1 VATSE
6 PAAGRA
12 GPGSTPSPAEAWNA
26 LIRPEVEGT
35 AEYWGDLSARMRD
48 ARLTF
53 GGRPLCPFLRP
64 FFLDAAD
71 EARVRAVAETIAA
84 IGERVVAAAMAQPEL
99 LRRVRLTEAETRL
112 ARIEPGYSRAST
124 TSRLDAFLLPDS
136 LTFAEYNAESPAGL
150 AYAENLGEVFDGL
163 DVMARF
169 RQHFEASYFRL
180 SAHLLEALLA
190 SYADWGGRASP
201 PTILITDFREVPTWS
216 EFLILKDRFEAR
228 GVPTVVADP
237 RDLAFDGTALVA
249 DGRRIDLVYRRVL
262 VNDIVARADEC
273 RVLVEAI
280 ASGTVCMANALRCKI
295 PHKKAFFALLTD
307 GAVIAPGGLCPLSD
321 AERATIATAIPW
333 TRVVEDVR
341 TEAPGG
347 APIDLLPYAR
357 AHRDSLVLKPNDEFG
372 GSGVTLGWETGEAD
386 WDTALARALAGSA
399 PADTADRSWV
409 LQHRIPIRRES
420 FLAVSG
426 PPHAVAPRD
435 MLVDFAPYLFR
446 GRQIGCLTRLSG
458 SGLANVT
465 SGGGQAAA
473 FVVRAR

>member
-1 VATSE
+1 MSE
-6 PAAGRA
+6 PAASRA
-12 GPGSTPSPAEAWNA
+12 GTGPSASPADVWNS
-26 LIRPEVEGT
+26 LVRPDVEGT
-35 AEYWGDLSARMRD
+35 ADYWADVSRRMQA

-84 IGERVVAAAMAQPEL
+84 IGERVVAAAMAEPEL

-112 ARIEPGYSRAST
+112 ARIDPGYGRAST
-124 TSRLDAFLLPDS
+124 TSRLDAFILPDS

-163 DVMARF
+163 EIMARF
-169 RQHFEASYFRL
+169 RERFDASYFTL
-180 SAHLLEALLA
+180 SAHLLDALLA
-190 SYADWGGRASP
+190 SYAEWGGTASP
-201 PTILITDFREVPTWS
+201 PTILITDFRDVPTWS

-237 RDLAFDGTALVA
+237 RDLTFDGTALVA

-262 VNDIVARADEC
+262 VNDIIARADEC
-273 RVLVEAI
+273 RVLVDAI

-307 GAVIAPGGLCPLSD
+307 DAVTGPGGLCPLTD
-321 AERATIATAIPW
+321 AEREAIAPAIPW

-341 TEAPGG
+341 TTSPHHGT
-347 APIDLLPYAR
+347 IDLLAYAR
-357 AHRDSLVLKPNDEFG
+357 DYRDSLVLKPNDEYG
-372 GSGVTLGWETGEAD
+372 GSGVTLGWETSVAD
-386 WDTALARALAGSA
+386 WDAALEKAVAGTA
-399 PADTADRSWV
+399 PAEVADRSWV
-409 LQHRIPIRRES
+409 IQRRIPIRREH

-446 GRQIGCLTRLSG
+446 GKQVGCLTRLSG

>member
-1 VATSE
+1 MSE

-12 GPGSTPSPAEAWNA
+12 GTGSPPSPAAVWNA

-35 AEYWGDLSARMRD
+35 AEYWADVSARMRD

-71 EARVRAVAETIAA
+71 EARVRAVAETIAG

-112 ARIEPGYSRAST
+112 VRIDPGYGRAST

-163 DVMARF
+163 DLMARF
-169 RQHFEASYFRL
+169 RERFEASYFRL
-180 SAHLLEALLA
+180 STHLLDALLA

-237 RDLAFDGTALVA
+237 RDLTFDGTTLVA
-249 DGRRIDLVYRRVL
+249 EGRRIDMVYRRVL
-262 VNDIVARADEC
+262 VNDVIARADDC
-273 RVLVEAI
+273 RVLVDAI

-295 PHKKAFFALLTD
+295 PHKKAFFAVLTD
-307 GAVIAPGGLCPLSD
+307 EAVIGPGGLCPLSD
-321 AERATIATAIPW
+321 AERALIAPAIPW

-341 TEAPGG
+341 TVSPDG
-347 APIDLLPYAR
+347 ASIELLAYAR
-357 AHRDSLVLKPNDEFG
+357 DHRGSLVLKPNDEYG
-372 GSGVTLGWETGEAD
+372 GSGVTLGWETSEAD
-386 WDTALARALAGSA
+386 WDAALGKAVAGNT
-399 PADTADRSWV
+399 PAEGADGSWV

-420 FLAVSG
+420 FVAVSG
-426 PPHAVAPRD
+426 PPHAIAPRD

-446 GRQIGCLTRLSG
+446 GKQIGCLTRLSG

>member
-1 VATSE
+1 MSE
-6 PAAGRA
+6 PAASRA
-12 GPGSTPSPAEAWNA
+12 GAGAPPSPVEVWDG
-26 LIRPEVEGT
+26 LVRPDVERT
-35 AEYWGDLSARMRD
+35 ADYWADVSARMRD

-71 EARVRAVAETIAA
+71 EARVRTVAETIAA

-112 ARIEPGYSRAST
+112 ARIDPGYGRAST

-150 AYAENLGEVFDGL
+150 AYAENLGQVFDGL

-169 RQHFEASYFRL
+169 RERFEASYFPL
-180 SAHLLEALLA
+180 STHLLDALLA
-190 SYADWGGRASP
+190 SYAEWGGRASP
-201 PTILITDFREVPTWS
+201 PTILITDFRGVPTWS

-237 RDLAFDGTALVA
+237 RDLSFDGTTLVA

-262 VNDIVARADEC
+262 VNDVIARADDC
-273 RVLVEAI
+273 RALVDAI

-307 GAVIAPGGLCPLSD
+307 DAVTGPGGLCELSA
-321 AERATIATAIPW
+321 AERAVVATAIPW

-341 TEAPGG
+341 TSSPHHES
-347 APIDLLPYAR
+347 IDLLAYAR
-357 AHRDSLVLKPNDEFG
+357 AHRDSLVLKPNDEYG
-372 GSGVTLGWETGEAD
+372 GSGVTLGWETSAGE
-386 WDTALARALAGSA
+386 WDIALATAVASSG
-399 PADTADRSWV
+399 PADSADRSWV
-409 LQHRIPIRRES
+409 IQRRIPIRREA

-426 PPHAVAPRD
+426 PPHAVEQRD

-465 SGGGQAAA
+465 SGGGQAAT

>member
-1 VATSE
+1 MN
-6 PAAGRA
+6 
-12 GPGSTPSPAEAWNA
+12 PAEVWNG
-26 LIRPEVEGT
+26 LVRPEVEGT
-35 AEYWGDLSARMRD
+35 ADYWADLSARMRD

-64 FFLDAAD
+64 FFIDAAD
-71 EARVRAVAETIAA
+71 EARVRTVAETIAA
-84 IGERVVAAAMAQPEL
+84 IGERVVAAAAAHPEL
-99 LRRVRLTEAETRL
+99 LRRVRLTAAETRL
-112 ARIEPGYSRAST
+112 VGIHPGYARAST

-163 DVMARF
+163 EIMARF
-169 RQHFEASYFRL
+169 RERFEASFFRL
-180 SAHLLEALLA
+180 STYLLDALLA
-190 SYADWGGRASP
+190 SYAEWGGRASP

-237 RDLAFDGTALVA
+237 RDLTFDGTALVA
-249 DGRRIDLVYRRVL
+249 GGRRIDMVYRRVL
-262 VNDIVARADEC
+262 VNDVIARPDDC
-273 RVLVEAI
+273 KVLVEAI
-280 ASGTVCMANALRCKI
+280 ASGTVCMANGFRCKI

-307 GAVIAPGGLCPLSD
+307 DAVTEPGGPCPLSE
-321 AERATIATAIPW
+321 AERDIVGAAIPW

-341 TEAPGG
+341 TTSPHHAT
-347 APIDLLPYAR
+347 IDLLAYAR
-357 AHRDSLVLKPNDEFG
+357 EYRDSLVLKPNDEYG
-372 GSGVTLGWETGEAD
+372 GSGVTLGWETSAAE
-386 WDTALARALAGSA
+386 WDDALAKAVAGSG
-399 PADTADRSWV
+399 PAEEADRSWV
-409 LQHRIPIRRES
+409 IQRRIPIRRET

-426 PPHAVAPRD
+426 PPHAVTPRD

-446 GRQIGCLTRLSG
+446 GRQVGCLTRLSG

>member
-1 VATSE
+1 MSE
-6 PAAGRA
+6 PAASRA
-12 GPGSTPSPAEAWNA
+12 GTPPSPAETWDA

-35 AEYWGDLSARMRD
+35 ADYWADLSERMRD

-64 FFLDAAD
+64 FFIDAAD
-71 EARVRAVAETIAA
+71 EVRVRAVAETIAA

-99 LRRVRLTEAETRL
+99 LQRVRLTEAETRL
-112 ARIEPGYSRAST
+112 ARIDPGYGRAST
-124 TSRLDAFLLPDS
+124 TSRLDAFLLPGS

-163 DVMARF
+163 EVMARF
-169 RQHFEASYFRL
+169 RERFDASYFTL
-180 SAHLLEALLA
+180 SMHLLDALLA
-190 SYADWGGRASP
+190 SYAEWGGRASP

-237 RDLAFDGTALVA
+237 RDLTFDGTTLVA
-249 DGRRIDLVYRRVL
+249 DGQRIDMVYRRVL
-262 VNDIVARADEC
+262 VNDVIARADDC

-280 ASGTVCMANALRCKI
+280 ASGKLCMANALRCKI

-307 GAVIAPGGLCPLSD
+307 DDVIGQGGLCRLSD
-321 AERATIATAIPW
+321 AERAVIGPAIPW

-341 TEAPGG
+341 TTSPHHGT
-347 APIDLLPYAR
+347 IDLLDYACEY
-357 AHRDSLVLKPNDEFG
+357 RDSLVLKPNDEYG
-372 GSGVTLGWETGEAD
+372 GTGVTLGWETSVGD
-386 WDTALARALAGSA
+386 WDAALQKAVAGA
-399 PADTADRSWV
+399 AAAEAADRSWV

-420 FLAVSG
+420 FLAVTG
-426 PPHAVAPRD
+426 PPHAVAQRD

-446 GRQIGCLTRLSG
+446 GRQVGCLTRLSG

>member
-1 VATSE
+1 
-6 PAAGRA
+6 
-12 GPGSTPSPAEAWNA
+12 

-35 AEYWGDLSARMRD
+35 AEYWAAVAGRMRD

-64 FFLDAAD
+64 FFLDTGD
-71 EARVRAVAETIAA
+71 EARVRGVAETVAA
-84 IGERVVAAAMAQPEL
+84 VGERVVAATMAQPEL

-112 ARIEPGYSRAST
+112 ARIEPGYAVAST

-169 RQHFEASYFRL
+169 RERFEASYFRL
-180 SAHLLEALLA
+180 STHLLDALLA

-201 PTILITDFREVPTWS
+201 PTILIADFREVPTWT

-228 GVPTVVADP
+228 GVPAVVADP
-237 RDLAFDGTALVA
+237 RDLTFDGTALVA
-249 DGRRIDLVYRRVL
+249 GGRRIDLVYRRVL
-262 VNDIVARADEC
+262 VNDIIARPDEC
-273 RVLVEAI
+273 RVLLEAI
-280 ASGTVCMANALRCKI
+280 ASGAVCMANALRCKI

-307 GAVIAPGGLCPLSD
+307 DAVTGPGGLCPLSD
-321 AERATIATAIPW
+321 AERATISAAIPW
-333 TRVVEDVR
+333 TRVVDDVR
-341 TEAPGG
+341 TVSPAGG
-347 APIDLLPYAR
+347 SIELLAYAR
-357 AHRDSLVLKPNDEFG
+357 THRESLVLKPNDEFG
-372 GSGVTLGWETGEAD
+372 GSGVTLGWETEEAD
-386 WDTALARALAGSA
+386 WDAALARALAGSA
-399 PADTADRSWV
+399 PAEMADRSWV

-420 FLAVSG
+420 FLAVTG

>member
-1 VATSE
+1 MGDT
-6 PAAGRA
+6 PAQAWDALVRA
-12 GPGSTPSPAEAWNA
+12 
-26 LIRPEVEGT
+26 EVEGS
-35 AEYWGDLSARMRD
+35 ESYWADVSARMRA
-48 ARLTF
+48 ARLSF

-64 FFLDAAD
+64 FFLEAAD
-71 EARVRAVAETIAA
+71 EARVRGAAETIAA
-84 IGERVVAAAMAQPEL
+84 IGERVVAAAMTTAPEL
-99 LRRVRLTEAETRL
+99 MRRVRLTEAETRL
-112 ARIEPGYSRAST
+112 ARIEPGYPRAST

-163 DVMARF
+163 DLMARF
-169 RQHFEASYFRL
+169 RQRFAASYFRL
-180 SAHLLEALLA
+180 STHLLDALLA
-190 SYADWGGRASP
+190 SYAEWGGTASP
-201 PTILITDFREVPTWS
+201 PTVLITDFREVPTWS

-237 RDLAFDGTALVA
+237 RDLAFDGTTLVA
-249 DGRRIDLVYRRVL
+249 DGRPIDFIYRRVL
-262 VNDIVARADEC
+262 VNDVIARAGDC

-280 ASGTVCMANALRCKI
+280 ASGKVCMANAFRCKI

-307 GAVIAPGGLCPLSD
+307 ETVTGAGGPCPLTD
-321 AERATIATAIPW
+321 AERAVVGPAIPW
-333 TRVVEDVR
+333 TRVVDDVR
-341 TEAPGG
+341 TTDRTGG
-347 APIDLLPYAR
+347 AIELLAYVR
-357 AHRDSLVLKPNDEFG
+357 EHRETLVLKPNDEYG
-372 GSGVTLGWETGEAD
+372 GSGVTLGWETSAAD
-386 WDTALARALAGSA
+386 WDAAIERAVAGSA
-399 PADTADRSWV
+399 PAETADRSWV
-409 LQHRIPIRRES
+409 VQHRIPIRREP

-465 SGGGQAAA
+465 SGGGQTAS

>member
-1 VATSE
+1 MTEV
-6 PAAGRA
+6 AAGRA
-12 GPGSTPSPAEAWNA
+12 GAGSPPSPAEAWNA

-35 AEYWGDLSARMRD
+35 AEYWADVSARMRD

-71 EARVRAVAETIAA
+71 EARVRAVAETVAA
-84 IGERVVAAAMAQPEL
+84 IGERVVAAAMAQPEM
-99 LRRVRLTEAETRL
+99 LRRVRLTEAEARL
-112 ARIEPGYSRAST
+112 ARIEPGYARAST

-169 RQHFEASYFRL
+169 RERFEASYFPL
-180 SAHLLEALLA
+180 SGHLLEALLA

-216 EFLILKDRFEAR
+216 EFLILKDRFQAR

-237 RDLAFDGTALVA
+237 RDLTFDGTALVA
-249 DGRRIDLVYRRVL
+249 EGRRIDLVYRRVL
-262 VNDIVARADEC
+262 VNDIVARPDEC
-273 RVLVEAI
+273 RVLIDAI
-280 ASGTVCMANALRCKI
+280 AGGTVCMANALRCKI

-307 GAVIAPGGLCPLSD
+307 DAVIGPGGLCPLSE
-321 AERATIATAIPW
+321 AEGATIAAAIPW
-333 TRVVEDVR
+333 TRVIDDVR
-341 TEAPGG
+341 TQAPDG
-347 APIDLLPYAR
+347 ASIELLGYAR
-357 AHRDSLVLKPNDEFG
+357 AHRESLVLKPNDEFG
-372 GSGVTLGWETGEAD
+372 GSGVTLGWETNEAD
-386 WDTALARALAGSA
+386 WDAALARAVAGSA
-399 PADTADRSWV
+399 PAEMADRSWV

-420 FLAVSG
+420 FLAVTG
-426 PPHAVAPRD
+426 PPHTVAPRD

-446 GRQIGCLTRLSG
+446 GRQTGCLTRLSG

>member
-1 VATSE
+1 MSE
-6 PAAGRA
+6 PAARRA
-12 GPGSTPSPAEAWNA
+12 GAGSPPSPAAVWNG
-26 LIRPEVEGT
+26 LIRPEVEGS
-35 AEYWGDLSARMRD
+35 AEYWADVSARMRD

-84 IGERVVAAAMAQPEL
+84 IGERIVAATMAQPEL

-112 ARIEPGYSRAST
+112 ARIDPGYGRAST

-163 DVMARF
+163 DLMARF
-169 RQHFEASYFRL
+169 RERFEASYFRL
-180 SAHLLEALLA
+180 STHLLDALLA

-237 RDLAFDGTALVA
+237 RDLAFDGTALIA
-249 DGRRIDLVYRRVL
+249 DGHRIDMVYRRVL
-262 VNDIVARADEC
+262 VNDVIARADDC
-273 RVLVEAI
+273 RTLVEAV
-280 ASGTVCMANALRCKI
+280 ASGAVCMANAFRCKI

-307 GAVIAPGGLCPLSD
+307 DDVVGPAGPCPLSE
-321 AERATIATAIPW
+321 AERAAIAPAIPW
-333 TRVVEDVR
+333 TRVVDDVR
-341 TEAPGG
+341 TVSPDG
-347 APIDLLPYAR
+347 AAIELLAYAR
-357 AHRDSLVLKPNDEFG
+357 DHRESLVLKPNDEYG
-372 GSGVTLGWETGEAD
+372 GSGVTLGWETSEAD
-386 WDTALARALAGSA
+386 WEAALGKAVGGSA

-426 PPHAVAPRD
+426 PPHAVRPRD

-446 GRQIGCLTRLSG
+446 GKQVGCLTRLSG

>member
-1 VATSE
+1 MSE
-6 PAAGRA
+6 PAASRA
-12 GPGSTPSPAEAWNA
+12 GAGGSATPAEVWDG
-26 LIRPEVEGT
+26 LVRPDVEASAAYW
-35 AEYWGDLSARMRD
+35 AELSDRMAA

-64 FFLDAAD
+64 FFIDAAD
-71 EARVRAVAETIAA
+71 EARVHLAAETIAA

-112 ARIEPGYSRAST
+112 ARIDPGYGRAST

-136 LTFAEYNAESPAGL
+136 LSFAEYNAESPAGL
-150 AYAENLGEVFDGL
+150 AYAENLAEVFDGL
-163 DVMARF
+163 DLMARF
-169 RQHFEASYFRL
+169 RERFEASYFPL
-180 SAHLLEALLA
+180 STHLLDALLA
-190 SYADWGGRASP
+190 SYAEWGGRASP
-201 PTILITDFREVPTWS
+201 PTILITDFRGVPTWS
-216 EFLILKDRFEAR
+216 EFLILKGRFEAR

-262 VNDIVARADEC
+262 VNDVIARADDC
-273 RVLVEAI
+273 RVLVEAM
-280 ASGTVCMANALRCKI
+280 ASGKVCMANALRCKI

-307 GAVIAPGGLCPLSD
+307 DAVIGPGGLCPLSN
-321 AERATIATAIPW
+321 AERAVVDPAIPW

-341 TEAPGG
+341 TTLPHHGTV
-347 APIDLLPYAR
+347 DLLAYAR
-357 AHRDSLVLKPNDEFG
+357 EYRDALVLKPNDEYG
-372 GSGVTLGWETGEAD
+372 GTGVTLGWETSERD
-386 WDTALARALAGSA
+386 WDAALAKAVADSA
-399 PADTADRSWV
+399 PAETADRSWV
-409 LQHRIPIRRES
+409 IQRRIPIRRET

-446 GRQIGCLTRLSG
+446 GRQVGCLTRLSG

-465 SGGGQAAA
+465 SGGGQTAS
-473 FVVRAR
+473 FVVRSR